1 MLARYFFPSQP
12 KPIKIVIGSVSP
24 EHAREI
30 LPNSLRQDCMI
41 GRNLM
46 VVLHFLDLRLKAN
59 AQAEIIHLAESTYK
73 IMCMVPTNIRL
84 LYRNQI
90 QESNII
96 SIIQ

>member
-30 LPNSLRQDCMI
+30 LPNSLRQDCII

-59 AQAEIIHLAESTYK
+59 AQAEIVHLAESTYK
-73 IMCMVPTNIRL
+73 ILCVWCP
-84 LYRNQI
+84 QI
-90 QESNII
+90 LDYYTETRYKKAILSP
-96 SIIQ
+96 